1 MWKDI
6 HQEGAVGTEGGLIL
20 ADEEYKDACRI
31 TLEKCASYYAISFG
45 MYGAEFHVAV
55 CQENYKPLYAKI
67 RKALQ
72 EFADKDPFETDPAL
86 FYEQIREKL

>member
-6 HQEGAVGTEGGLIL
+6 RQEGAIGMEGGLVL

-31 TLEKCASYYAISFG
+31 TAEKFPDYYAISFG

-55 CQENYKPLYAKI
+55 CQNDYKSLYGRI
-67 RKALQ
+67 RQKLQ
-72 EFADKDPFETDPAL
+72 EFADRDPFETDPAD
-86 FYEQIREKL
+86 FYEQLRETL